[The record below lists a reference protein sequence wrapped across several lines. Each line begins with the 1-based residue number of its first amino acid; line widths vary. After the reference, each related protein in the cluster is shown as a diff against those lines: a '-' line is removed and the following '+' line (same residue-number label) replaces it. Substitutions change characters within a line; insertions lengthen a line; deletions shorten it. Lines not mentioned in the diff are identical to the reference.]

1 MTLRTVV
8 RNTRGLMPG
17 DTVARLMP
25 DGTVGLLTFRITE
38 MITGHLTYRDE
49 IHLVYLLD
57 GMNSPF
63 GDKVVKMIVTG
74 NAPWCVS
81 R

>member
-8 RNTRGLMPG
+8 RNTRGLVPG

-25 DGTVGLLTFRITE
+25 DGEPHSTAFRINE
-38 MITGHLTYRDE
+38 IITGRLTHRGED
-49 IHLVYLLD
+49 HFVYLID
-57 GMNSPF
+57 GTVAPF
-63 GDKVVKMIVTG
+63 GKADVKMIVTE
-74 NAPWCVS
+74 NTPWCVS